1 MPPCQALGAR
11 RLTYYSRR
19 VSEAMATAWD
29 AEADRF
35 DEQPDHGLANG
46 RVRAAWVSLLRDV
59 LPAPPAR
66 VIDLGCGT
74 GTLSVLLAELGY
86 GVTGLDVS
94 PRMLDR
100 AVQKAARRGVDVRFT
115 VGDAAWPDVAE
126 RFDVVLCR
134 HVLWALPD
142 VASALSRWAALLEES
157 GLLVL
162 VEGFWHTGAGL
173 RANDLLPLVQA
184 RTATTP
190 ALRALSAQA
199 DLWGGPVTDERYLI
213 TARVTDASG
222 SG

>member
-1 MPPCQALGAR
+1 MPRCQALGAR
-11 RLTYYSRR
+11 RLTYYGRR

-74 GTLSVLLAELGY
+74 GTLSVLLAKLGY

-94 PRMLDR
+94 LRMLDR

-115 VGDAAWPDVAE
+115 VGDAA
-126 RFDVVLCR
+126 
-134 HVLWALPD
+134 
-142 VASALSRWAALLEES
+142 
-157 GLLVL
+157 
-162 VEGFWHTGAGL
+162 
-173 RANDLLPLVQA
+173 
-184 RTATTP
+184 
-190 ALRALSAQA
+190 
-199 DLWGGPVTDERYLI
+199 
-213 TARVTDASG
+213 
-222 SG
+222 